1 MFVINWFSS
10 LFLVA
15 ETTSALGTL
24 RDMKNLNRG
33 TIIGLHCTHT
43 RIENFKKL
51 KPQEVIDDLDPT
63 ENGEAGE
70 ETHCAS
76 DQSKLSLRCHL
87 GVGVDLDVTFHL

>member
-1 MFVINWFSS
+1 MIELQLPETHNESS
-10 LFLVA
+10 QKLTPKQIV
-15 ETTSALGTL
+15 
-24 RDMKNLNRG
+24 DNLN
-33 TIIGLHCTHT
+33 
-43 RIENFKKL
+43 
-51 KPQEVIDDLDPT
+51 PA